1 MPRAKTS
8 DGVWIDYGLEGD
20 SSKPTL
26 MFSNSLGTTRAMW
39 DKQATAFSS
48 SFRILRYD
56 TRGHGRSDAPEGPYT
71 LNRLGKDV
79 VDLLDAL
86 EIESVRFCGLSLGGM
101 TGMWLGANAGNRLES
116 LVLCCTSAYLPPADL
131 WSSRIRQVAEHGMAS
146 ITEAVISRWF
156 TPSYLERSSS
166 DADTVRDQVV
176 STSPIGYSGCC
187 AAIRDM
193 DCRSGLSNIDRPCL
207 VISASDDLATP
218 PEHGKLIAAG
228 ISESEYQEIENAAH
242 LVNIEQEG
250 AFNSHVLEFFMQN
263 H

>member
-56 TRGHGRSDAPEGPYT
+56 IRGHGRSDAPEGPYT

-86 EIESVRFCGLSLGGM
+86 EIESVRFM
-101 TGMWLGANAGNRLES
+101 
-116 LVLCCTSAYLPPADL
+116 
-131 WSSRIRQVAEHGMAS
+131 
-146 ITEAVISRWF
+146 
-156 TPSYLERSSS
+156 
-166 DADTVRDQVV
+166 
-176 STSPIGYSGCC
+176 
-187 AAIRDM
+187 
-193 DCRSGLSNIDRPCL
+193 
-207 VISASDDLATP
+207 
-218 PEHGKLIAAG
+218 
-228 ISESEYQEIENAAH
+228 
-242 LVNIEQEG
+242 
-250 AFNSHVLEFFMQN
+250 
-263 H
+263 